1 VQEAQH
7 TSEDALE
14 PSSHRS
20 ATPFGDPALLLK
32 AIPPRVARDLLN
44 RDRLSL
50 ARIKGVAG
58 QLITVVAPTGF
69 GKTSQLAQW
78 RKEALAGGKLVF
90 WLTLDGR
97 DDPLRLVSGLAQSAH
112 QASGKQGFDRNFI
125 ESLERFS
132 DPLEAMT
139 AWLAEVAR
147 MSQDILLILDEV
159 DRAPDITRTEYLS
172 YLAGNAPA
180 NLRLAMGA
188 RPTERIGMQ
197 GHLIDATYT
206 RLSADDLRFRA
217 EETADVLLA
226 ALGKDHEV
234 EVAIRLH
241 ELIEGWPL
249 GVQLAIAS
257 LLRSD
262 DLAGFL
268 SAAKADIRRF
278 FVDRLIDRQSDA
290 AKDLLVRI
298 SPFDSVHPDL
308 CAAIFDGVA
317 VGDELKRLQEQTPLL
332 SQAEEGEWMRLHPMA
347 REVLDERYQLIPE
360 VERKA
365 MAERASQWLAESGL
379 FEAAAEQALAA
390 GLTSRAYDLAEGVV
404 RQMLTD
410 GRIGAV
416 LEWHRRLPDEDFRQH
431 TGFWSA
437 AAWALAMSERH
448 PEALP
453 IIYQMEART
462 DLVSSDRFE
471 LSLLRSTIAGYAD
484 AGDELNASLRNWS
497 ESPADARPE
506 DVPIY
511 WISRGLAA
519 LHAGKPDKARL
530 DWLRLEEGGQI
541 ANYTPMTLGFSSYGI
556 GLSYLWEGRPALAEQ
571 VLRPALAQA
580 EAKMGRRNLVAC
592 MLAGL
597 LARARWEGGSEQ
609 DPSALLALRLDVLE
623 RQGLPDALRSA
634 YLTLARV
641 AEHEGRHDKAFSLL
655 EELRAHGVTR
665 YMPRHQFAAQCEMVR
680 QHARAGRGETA
691 GSLARQLAASFATQ
705 HSQFPK
711 AFVPWLELH
720 VELANVHAALAD
732 PGSDHMPEVLHQT
745 EHAIALAS
753 QINLGREVIE
763 LQLLRSQ
770 VLARLGD
777 AAADQVLAEAL
788 SLAEISGQF
797 RLAAAYGGAKAKS
810 PSRAAEPP
818 KVPVVDVGSGAA
830 ILTIKEREIL
840 KLLAQNLSNKEI
852 AIALD
857 LSEQTVKWHL
867 KNLFQKLDGANRKHT
882 VARARMFGLIPA

>member
-1 VQEAQH
+1 
-7 TSEDALE
+7 LE
-14 PSSHRS
+14 LISRRS
-20 ATPFGDPALLLK
+20 DMPMGDPALHLK
-32 AIPPRVARDLLN
+32 VIPPRVARDLLN

-50 ARIKGVAG
+50 SRIDGVTG
-58 QLITVVAPTGF
+58 QLITVIAPTGF

-78 RKEALAGGKLVF
+78 RKQALAAGKLVY

-159 DRAPDITRTEYLS
+159 DRAPEMTRTEMLS

-180 NLRLAMGA
+180 NLRIALGA
-188 RPTERIGMQ
+188 RPTERIGVHGQ
-197 GHLIDATYT
+197 LIDAPYT
-206 RLSADDLRFRA
+206 RLSADDLRFRG

-226 ALGKDHEV
+226 ALGKDHDV

-262 DLAGFL
+262 DLEGFL
-268 SAAKADIRRF
+268 RAAKADIRRF

-298 SPFDSVHPDL
+298 SPFDLVHPDL
-308 CAAIFDGVA
+308 CAAIYDGKM

-347 REVLDERYQLIPE
+347 REVLDERYKLIPE
-360 VERKA
+360 GERKA
-365 MAERASQWLAESGL
+365 MAERACQWLADAGL
-379 FEAAAEQALAA
+379 MEAAAEQALVA
-390 GLTSRAYDLAEGVV
+390 GLTDRAFDLAEGVV

-416 LEWHRRLPDEDFRQH
+416 LEWHRRLPAEDFRQH
-431 TGFWSA
+431 VGFWSA

-453 IIYQMEART
+453 IIYQMEARKG
-462 DLVSSDRFE
+462 LVSSDRFE
-471 LSLLRSTIAGYAD
+471 ISLLRSTMAGFSD

-497 ESPADARPE
+497 ESPDDARPE

-519 LHAGKPDKARL
+519 LHAGKPDQARL
-530 DWLRLEEGGQI
+530 DWLRLEDAEKI
-541 ANYTPMTLGFSSYGI
+541 TNYTPMTLGFASYGV
-556 GLSYLWEGRPALAEQ
+556 GLSHLWEGRPVLAEK
-571 VLRPALAQA
+571 VLQPALARA
-580 EAKMGRRNLVAC
+580 ESKMGRRNLVAC
-592 MLAGL
+592 MLAAL

-609 DPSALLALRLDVLE
+609 DPAALLALRLDVLE

-641 AEHEGRHDKAFSLL
+641 AEYEGRHDKAFSLL
-655 EELRAHGVTR
+655 EELRAHGTAR

-691 GSLARQLAASFATQ
+691 GSLARQMEASFTTQ

-711 AFVPWLELH
+711 AFMPWLELH
-720 VELANVHAALAD
+720 VVLANIHAALVD
-732 PGSDHMPEVLHQT
+732 PGADHMPEVLHQT
-745 EHAIALAS
+745 EHAIALAT
-753 QINLGREVIE
+753 QINLGREVFE
-763 LQLLRSQ
+763 LQFLRSE
-770 VLARLGD
+770 VLTRLGD
-777 AAADQVLAEAL
+777 PAAVHVRNEAF
-788 SLAEISGQF
+788 SLAEYNGQF
-797 RLAAAYGGAKAKS
+797 RLAAAYGGPTGKS
-810 PSRAAEPP
+810 MPAIVHPP
-818 KVPVVDVGSGAA
+818 KAPVIDSGAGGA

-882 VARARMFGLIPA
+882 VARARMLGLIPA

>member
-1 VQEAQH
+1 M
-7 TSEDALE
+7 E
-14 PSSHRS
+14 PSSRRS
-20 ATPFGDPALLLK
+20 TTPIGDPALQLK
-32 AIPPRVARDLLN
+32 VIPPRVARDLLN

-50 ARIKGVAG
+50 ARINGLAG

-78 RKEALAGGKLVF
+78 RKEALAAGKLVF

-112 QASGKQGFDRNFI
+112 QASGKQGFDRDFI

-147 MSQDILLILDEV
+147 MSQDILHILDEV
-159 DRAPDITRTEYLS
+159 DRAPETTRTELLS

-180 NLRLAMGA
+180 NLRIALGA
-188 RPTERIGMQ
+188 RPTERIGVQ
-197 GHLIDATYT
+197 GQLIDAPYT
-206 RLSADDLRFRA
+206 RLSADDLRFRG

-257 LLRSD
+257 LMRSD

-278 FVDRLIDRQSDA
+278 FVDRLIDRQSTG

-298 SPFDSVHPDL
+298 SPFDQVHPEL
-308 CAAIFDGVA
+308 CATIFDGMA

-332 SQAEEGEWMRLHPMA
+332 SQAEEGEWLRLHPMA

-360 VERKA
+360 GERKA
-365 MAERASQWLAESGL
+365 MATRASQWLADAGL

-390 GLTSRAYDLAEGVV
+390 GLTNRAYDLAEGVV
-404 RQMLTD
+404 RQMLTN

-453 IIYQMEART
+453 IIYQMEARD

-471 LSLLRSTIAGYAD
+471 VSLLRSTIAGFSD

-519 LHAGKPDKARL
+519 LHAGKPDQARL
-530 DWLRLEEGGQI
+530 DWLRLEEAGQF
-541 ANYTPMTLGFSSYGI
+541 ANATPMTLGFASYGV
-556 GLSYLWEGRPALAEQ
+556 GLSHLWEGRPALAEK
-571 VLRPALAQA
+571 VLQPALARA

-592 MLAGL
+592 MLAAL
-597 LARARWEGGSEQ
+597 LARARWEGGSEL
-609 DPSALLALRLDVLE
+609 DPAALLALRLDVLE

-655 EELRAHGVTR
+655 EELRAHGISR

-691 GSLARQLAASFATQ
+691 GSLARQLAATFTAQ

-720 VELANVHAALAD
+720 VDLANIHAALAD
-732 PGSDHMPEVLHQT
+732 PGSDHMPEVLHQA
-745 EHAIALAS
+745 EHAITLAS

-763 LQLLRSQ
+763 LQLLRSE

-777 AAADQVLAEAL
+777 PAVDQVCNEAL
-788 SLAEISGQF
+788 SLAEVSGQF
-797 RLAAAYGGAKAKS
+797 RLAAAYGGPQEK
-810 PSRAAEPP
+810 PPLRAAQPP
-818 KVPVVDVGSGAA
+818 KVEVVDAGAGGA

-840 KLLAQNLSNKEI
+840 KLLALNLSNKEI

>member
-1 VQEAQH
+1 
-7 TSEDALE
+7 LE
-14 PSSHRS
+14 PLISRS
-20 ATPFGDPALLLK
+20 TPQSGDPALHLK
-32 AIPPRVARDLLN
+32 VIPPRVARDLLN
-44 RDRLSL
+44 RERLKL
-50 ARIKGVAG
+50 AKIGGVAG
-58 QLITVVAPTGF
+58 QFITVVAPTGF

-78 RKEALAGGKLVF
+78 RKEALANGKLVF
-90 WLTLDGR
+90 WLTLDGK

-125 ESLERFS
+125 ESLERYS
-132 DPLEAMT
+132 DPIEAMT

-159 DRAPDITRTEYLS
+159 DRAPQVTRTEILS

-180 NLRLAMGA
+180 NLRIAMGA
-188 RPTERIGMQ
+188 RPTERIGVHGQ
-197 GHLIDATYT
+197 LVDAPYT
-206 RLSADDLRFRA
+206 RLSADDLRFRVD
-217 EETADVLLA
+217 ETANVLLA
-226 ALGKDHEV
+226 ALGRDHDV
-234 EVAIRLH
+234 ETAIRLH

-257 LLRSD
+257 LMRSD

-278 FVDRLIDRQSDA
+278 FVDRLIDRQSDE

-298 SPFDSVHPDL
+298 SPFEQVHPDL
-308 CAAIFDGVA
+308 CAAIIEGAHVK
-317 VGDELKRLQEQTPLL
+317 GELRRLQEQTPLL

-347 REVLDERYQLIPE
+347 REVLDERYQMISLA
-360 VERKA
+360 ERKM
-365 MAERASQWLAESGL
+365 MAERASDWLAQAGL
-379 FEAAAEQALAA
+379 FEAAAEQALVA
-390 GLTSRAYDLAEGVV
+390 GLTHRAYDLAERVV
-404 RQMLTD
+404 RKMLTD

-416 LEWHRRLPDEDFRQH
+416 LEWHRRLPEEDFRQH
-431 TGFWSA
+431 TGFWSP

-448 PEALP
+448 PEALT
-453 IIYQMEART
+453 IIYQMESRT
-462 DLVSSDRFE
+462 DLGRSDRFE
-471 LSLLRSTIAGYAD
+471 VSLLRSTIAGYAD
-484 AGDELNASLRNWS
+484 AGDELNASLRSWS
-497 ESPADARPE
+497 EPIADARPE

-519 LHAGKPDKARL
+519 LHAGKPDQARI
-530 DWLRLEEGGQI
+530 DWLRLEDAGQS
-541 ANYTPMTLGFSSYGI
+541 ASYTPMTMGFASYGI
-556 GLSYLWEGRPALAEQ
+556 GLSHLWEGRPALAEQ
-571 VLRPALAQA
+571 VLRPALALA

-592 MLAGL
+592 MLAAL
-597 LARARWEGGSEQ
+597 LARARWEGGQDQ
-609 DPSALLALRLDVLE
+609 DPAALLALRLDVLE

-655 EELRAHGVTR
+655 EELRAHGVAR
-665 YMPRHQFAAQCEMVR
+665 YMPRLEFAAQCEMVR

-691 GSLARQLAASFATQ
+691 GSLARQMAASFASQ

-711 AFVPWLELH
+711 TFLSWLELH
-720 VELANVHAALAD
+720 VELANIHAALAD
-732 PGSDHMPEVLHQT
+732 PGSDHLPEVLHQV
-745 EHAIALAS
+745 EHAASLAS
-753 QINLGREVIE
+753 RINLGRELIE
-763 LQLLRSQ
+763 LHLLRSE
-770 VLARLGD
+770 VLSRLGD
-777 AAADQVLAEAL
+777 PAAIHVRNEAL
-788 SLAEISGQF
+788 SLADISGQF
-797 RLAAAYGGAKAKS
+797 RLAATYGGPKEKS
-810 PSRAAEPP
+810 PVRGFIPA
-818 KVPVVDVGSGAA
+818 KVEVVDAVSGGA